1 MTAHINRFWDIEKW
15 TLADS
20 NTTTATFAGKQ
31 VAFQEWIVTSPVEKR
46 MIWSTYWVDGRFT
59 TSLVKVK
66 LWQAGAALKGHEGQA
81 VLVLSTQMEGSLG
94 DARRRLAQTLVAL
107 DQLPARLSDA
117 NRTAPAGG
125 R

>member
-1 MTAHINRFWDIEKW
+1 MTAHVNRFWDAEKW

-20 NTTTATFAGKQ
+20 NAITATLAGKQ
-31 VAFQEWIVTSPVEKR
+31 VAFQEWIVTNPVEKR

-81 VLVLSTQMEGSLG
+81 VLVLSTISPRLG
-94 DARRRLAQTLVAL
+94 E
-107 DQLPARLSDA
+107 
-117 NRTAPAGG
+117 
-125 R
+125 